1 MEFLPITFFSSL
13 ILSLFILIMINLNKN
28 IIMPSI
34 NDEKSLIYIDDNNV
48 KYRYYRK
55 ELD

>member
-1 MEFLPITFFSSL
+1 MEFLPIVFFGTL
-13 ILSLFILIMINLNKN
+13 FITLFILIIINLNKN

-34 NDEKSLIYIDDNNV
+34 NEEKSIIYIDDNNV

-55 ELD
+55 KLD